1 MKINDIPETAD
12 QIGVKPSCLAKWRVT
27 GEGPKFVKLGK
38 RVAYRQQDIDSW
50 IESKVRSSTSE
61 AA

>member
-1 MKINDIPETAD
+1 MNILDINAVAD
-12 QIGVKPSCLAKWRVT
+12 QLGVRPSCLARWRVA
-27 GEGPKFVKLGK
+27 GEGPRFAKLGK
-38 RVAYRQQDIDSW
+38 RVVYRQKDIDVW

>member
-1 MKINDIPETAD
+1 MNILDINTVAD
-12 QIGVKPSCLAKWRVT
+12 QLNVRPSCLARWRVT
-27 GEGPKFVKLGK
+27 GDGPRFVKLGK
-38 RVAYRQQDIDSW
+38 RVGYRQKDIDAW